1 MKELT
6 CPTVQFCFGNSIN
19 SQNSSNILLNNL
31 KDRPNINSMPSL
43 INALT
48 QSEQTI
54 MEHNY
59 YLQNRKQQIQQ
70 NNRSPSVSGN
80 FSIGLTTTTINNNK
94 GRRLSERL
102 INENNNGIIKGRL
115 ERSNSVL
122 SSRNGNTNL
131 NFIPELTPQ
140 QVSNLR
146 RSWKHINT
154 KGLYDVIRRAF
165 SKLESSAPNVRS
177 AFKNNYL
184 DNQQQKNIG
193 GISKCGGIECE
204 LRLIGARHV
213 PCYEYFNLNV
223 TQLEQLG
230 EALAEQFFKLDGIR
244 QSKETTKVWRTLIAH
259 IIDYIRDGFETELR
273 LKRRKRTT
281 NALLGNCGDAAGVVV
296 GPPTVEMALAPF
308 ESKFLKRNS
317 MPGLKRQSSSI
328 TSNTLTTASTS
339 TKTTNKKEKNGP
351 FFKTELTNI
360 TKKLCNM

>member
-1 MKELT
+1 MDLLSPSISSTPKIGTDPLT
-6 CPTVQFCFGNSIN
+6 RKRQSFTVYEMITNNERKQQKQLFDNNCYSSSFDNWNVNNKNKNSKIG
-19 SQNSSNILLNNL
+19 
-31 KDRPNINSMPSL
+31 
-43 INALT
+43 
-48 QSEQTI
+48 QSI
-54 MEHNY
+54 RDVMEHNY

-193 GISKCGGIECE
+193 GTSKCGGIECE

-259 IIDYIRDGFETELR
+259 IIDYIRD
-273 LKRRKRTT
+273 
-281 NALLGNCGDAAGVVV
+281 
-296 GPPTVEMALAPF
+296 
-308 ESKFLKRNS
+308 
-317 MPGLKRQSSSI
+317 
-328 TSNTLTTASTS
+328 
-339 TKTTNKKEKNGP
+339 
-351 FFKTELTNI
+351 
-360 TKKLCNM
+360 

>member
-1 MKELT
+1 MDLLSPSISSTPKIGTDPLT
-6 CPTVQFCFGNSIN
+6 RKRQSFTVYEMITNNERKQQKQLFNNNCYSSSSFDNWNVNNNKNNNSKIG
-19 SQNSSNILLNNL
+19 
-31 KDRPNINSMPSL
+31 
-43 INALT
+43 
-48 QSEQTI
+48 QSI
-54 MEHNY
+54 RDVMEHNY
-59 YLQNRKQQIQQ
+59 YLQNRKQIQQ

-80 FSIGLTTTTINNNK
+80 FSSGLTTTTINNNK

-102 INENNNGIIKGRL
+102 VNENNNGIIKGRL

-122 SSRNGNTNL
+122 TSRNGNTNL

-154 KGLYDVIRRAF
+154 KGLYD
-165 SKLESSAPNVRS
+165 
-177 AFKNNYL
+177 
-184 DNQQQKNIG
+184 
-193 GISKCGGIECE
+193 GIECE

-213 PCYEYFNLNV
+213 PCYEYFNLSV

-281 NALLGNCGDAAGVVV
+281 NALLGNCGDAAAGVV

-308 ESKFLKRNS
+308 ESKFLKF
-317 MPGLKRQSSSI
+317 K
-328 TSNTLTTASTS
+328 
-339 TKTTNKKEKNGP
+339 
-351 FFKTELTNI
+351 FFKI
-360 TKKLCNM
+360 GFI